1 MDLDVELSEIIYGS
15 EFDTGNSAITREVIV
30 QYISAGILFPDEI
43 RQAEQLLRIL
53 NKK

>member
-1 MDLDVELSEIIYGS
+1 MDLDVELNEIIYGS
-15 EFDTGNSAITREVIV
+15 EFDTGKSAITREVIV

-43 RQAEQLLRIL
+43 RRAEQLLRIL